1 MQIRDADLAIRSSD
15 PVVDPEHSAHIPQV
29 RNATSPI
36 LDTILVHVDGAALIH
51 PFSTCALYSNPK
63 VRD

>member
-1 MQIRDADLAIRSSD
+1 MVEPAPAA
-15 PVVDPEHSAHIPQV
+15 PVLQV

-51 PFSTCALYSNPK
+51 PFSTCALSGASAY
-63 VRD
+63 